1 MKTREVVLVAV
12 VAALYAVMTIAIAPL
27 SYGPI
32 QFRVSEVL
40 KVLVLFDPWLS
51 LGIGIGTFFANM
63 ASPFVGPWELV
74 WMPLTD
80 VAGGL
85 LAWALYRACGKRWP
99 WISCLLYAALTG
111 FAVAAMLTMLSLG
124 GFWFLALSVG
134 ASEVVVLT
142 VGLGMFKAADK
153 WLPHRR

>member
-12 VAALYAVMTIAIAPL
+12 VAALYAVLTVAIAPL
-27 SYGPI
+27 SYGPV
-32 QFRVSEVL
+32 QFRASEVL

-80 VAGGL
+80 VVGAL
-85 LAWALYRACGKRWP
+85 LAWTLYRACGRRWP
-99 WISCLLYAALTG
+99 WVSCLLYAVLTG
-111 FAVAAMLTMLSLG
+111 LSVATMLTMLGLG
-124 GFWFLALSVG
+124 GFWLLALSVG
-134 ASEVVVLT
+134 ASEAIVLT
-142 VGLGMFKAADK
+142 AGLGMFKAAGA